1 MSFVCRNHQHIHI
14 KDTVPYII
22 RNEMQYYSPYG
33 DFQPILLN
41 GNQKTEAGY
50 NEKFKNFFAKVCNN
64 IGQNDLEFFWVRKGM
79 PDVKIDGDKTPMQ
92 LNMKRFEAA
101 EVHTRVMK
109 CPNFLAEYG
118 FEDEEPQQKKLKKG
132 PNLLAKYGFEDE
144 EPQQKKLKKGP
155 KKPVMSEKPAIVE
168 YSTAEYNNDYRMR
181 SGLGYWMPFAIWE
194 WLQEKYTPGDLDLDP
209 AEVY

>member
-1 MSFVCRNHQHIHI
+1 MSVVCRNHQHIHI

-33 DFQPILLN
+33 DFQPILLKCGN
-41 GNQKTEAGY
+41 GEQQMAAGY
-50 NEKFKNFFAKVCNN
+50 DEKFKNFFAIVCNN
-64 IGQNDLEFFWVRKGM
+64 FGQNDLEFFWVRKGES
-79 PDVKIDGDKTPMQ
+79 DVKIDGDKTPMQ
-92 LNMKRFEAA
+92 LNMKRFDAA
-101 EVHTRVMK
+101 EVHVRVMK
-109 CPNFLAEYG
+109 RPNF
-118 FEDEEPQQKKLKKG
+118 
-132 PNLLAKYGFEDE
+132 LAKYGFEDE

-194 WLQEKYTPGDLDLDP
+194 WLQEKYTPGELDLDP
-209 AEVY
+209 DEVY